1 MNAATV
7 SGPSRYDQLVEL
19 RRHARAER
27 RVVLLGRGLPEPV
40 RRRDVADLRQRQV
53 ERLVHARQPGEAAAP
68 SETPWYP
75 RQREMIFFF
84 SGRPSRLLYIRTS
97 LICVSLASEPELP

>member
-1 MNAATV
+1 MCRISGSGRSNA
-7 SGPSRYDQLVEL
+7 LCM
-19 RRHARAER
+19 
-27 RVVLLGRGLPEPV
+27 LGSP
-40 RRRDVADLRQRQV
+40 D
-53 ERLVHARQPGEAAAP
+53 RLAAP

-97 LICVSLASEPELP
+97 LICVSLASDPELP